1 MKNFHLKKGLDIPLK
16 GVPEQVVR
24 PGPEISQ
31 VALTADDYIGLKPTM
46 LVKEGEPVKLGQPLF
61 TDKKNPGVVFTAP
74 GSGTVKE
81 IKRGLKRKFEALII
95 ALAGDDAVDFPGLDG
110 RNLSDIPAEEIRRT
124 LLDSGLWRAFRTRPY
139 GRIPAADALPS
150 SLFVTAMDTA
160 PLAADPVVII
170 NEYRDDF
177 RLGLEIVARFLPVPV
192 NLCLAEGSDTT
203 GLPGRG
209 INLFFFSGPHPAG
222 LPSTHIHFIDPVH
235 EKKQVWHICY
245 QDIIGIGHL
254 FRTGRLSIEK
264 IIALGGPGV
273 KKPGLLRTRPG
284 ASIQE
289 LCAGQLDHTHVYRIL
304 SGSVL
309 DGRHASGMHAFSGR
323 YHRQVSVIP
332 EENSRGFLGWLMPG
346 ADRFSSTGLFFSSFF
361 PARTFPMNTAAWGGR
376 RAIFPLGTYEK
387 VMPLDIIATPL
398 LKSLAVGDT
407 EKSSALGCLELVEED
422 LALCSFVCPGK
433 NNYGL
438 MLRSVLATI
447 EREGQTEKDI
457 T

>member
-1 MKNFHLKKGLDIPLK
+1 MKNFHLKKGLDIPLQ

-24 PGPEISQ
+24 PGPDISQ
-31 VALTADDYIGLKPTM
+31 VALTADDYISLKPTM
-46 LVKEGEPVKLGQPLF
+46 LVKEGDFVTLGQPLF
-61 TDKKNPGVVFTAP
+61 TDKKNQGVVFTAP

-81 IKRGLKRKFEALII
+81 IRRGLKRKFEALII
-95 ALAGDDAVDFPGLDG
+95 ELAGDDAVAFPGLDG

-124 LLDSGLWRAFRTRPY
+124 LVESGLWCGFRTRPF
-139 GRIPAADALPS
+139 GRIPAVDGVPA

-160 PLAADPVVII
+160 PLAPDPGVII
-170 NEYRDDF
+170 NEHRDDF
-177 RLGLEIVARFLPVPV
+177 RLGLEILHRFLQVPV
-192 NLCLAEGSDTT
+192 HLCMADGFDPT
-203 GLPGRG
+203 GLSLPG
-209 INLFFFSGPHPAG
+209 INLFSFRGPHPAG

-245 QDIIGIGHL
+245 QDVIGVGHL
-254 FRTGRLSIEK
+254 FRTGRLSNEK

-273 KKPGLLRTRPG
+273 KKPGLLRTRAG

-289 LCAGQLDHTHVYRIL
+289 LCAGQLDHSRVYRIL

-309 DGRHASGMHAFSGR
+309 NGRHGSGMHAFLGR

-332 EENSRGFLGWLMPG
+332 EENSRGFLGWLAPG
-346 ADRFSSTGLFFSSFF
+346 GDRFSSTGLFLSSFF
-361 PARTFPMNTAAWGGR
+361 PTRMFPMNTAAWGGR

-407 EKSSALGCLELVEED
+407 EKSSALGCLELIEED

-438 MLRSVLATI
+438 MLRSVLTTI
-447 EREGQTEKDI
+447 EREG
-457 T
+457 